1 MDVYDAVRTR
11 QSIRR
16 FTGRPVTREVLQR
29 VLTAAANAPSGS
41 NMQPWHLYV
50 VSGEPLAELK
60 KRVAERVAAGD
71 SGDDRE
77 FAIYPPELRSPYLE
91 RMAALGEGRYGS
103 LGIARDDVAAR
114 ARVRAENWNCFGA
127 GTALFCYLDRDMP
140 TPRWSDAGIYL
151 QTVMLLLRAEGLHS
165 CTQEAWAEYH
175 RSVAEVI
182 APPPERMLFC
192 GMSIGFA
199 DPTVAHPRIR
209 RAPLSETVTF
219 LVRQPPIAS

>member
-1 MDVYDAVRTR
+1 MDVYRAVRTR

-16 FTGRPVTREVLQR
+16 FTGQPVPRQALER
-29 VLTAAANAPSGS
+29 VLTAAADAPSGS
-41 NMQPWHLYV
+41 NIQPWNISV
-50 VSGEPLAELK
+50 VSGEPLDRLK
-60 KRVAERVAAGD
+60 KAVAKRLAVGD

-77 FAIYPPELRSPYLE
+77 FATYPPELRPPYPE
-91 RMAALGEGRYGS
+91 RMAALGEGLYGS
-103 LGIARDDVAAR
+103 QGVARGDVAGR
-114 ARVRAENWNCFGA
+114 ARIRARNWTCFGA

-140 TPRWSDAGIYL
+140 APRWADVGIYL

-165 CTQEAWAEYH
+165 CTQEVWAEYH

-182 APPPERMLFC
+182 MPPAGRMLFC

-199 DPTVAHPRIR
+199 DPTVEHPRIR

-219 LVRQPPIAS
+219 LD

>member
-1 MDVYDAVRTR
+1 MDVYRAVRTR
-11 QSIRR
+11 QSIRG
-16 FTGRPVTREVLQR
+16 FSDEPVPRQVLDR
-29 VLTAAANAPSGS
+29 VLAAAADAPSGS
-41 NMQPWHLYV
+41 NLQPWHVYV
-50 VSGEPLAELK
+50 LSGNPLAELK
-60 KRVAERVAAGD
+60 KAVAERVAAGD

-77 FAIYPPELRSPYLE
+77 FAIYPPVLRSPYRERLE
-91 RMAALGEGRYGS
+91 VLGEARYGALGITRG
-103 LGIARDDVAAR
+103 DAR
-114 ARVRAENWNCFGA
+114 ARARARAENWNCFGA

-140 TPRWSDAGIYL
+140 VPRWADVGIYL

-182 APPPERMLFC
+182 CPPSERMLFC

-199 DPTVAHPRIR
+199 EAAIAHPRIR

-219 LVRQPPIAS
+219 LS